1 MAISRE
7 SELRQKKVIVSVVA
21 IVFVAILAIV
31 GFRMVWQNRA
41 ATNTAP
47 AQAPLSVSLGNKQA
61 STKVIIYTDPVCDK
75 CATFHSASVKPL
87 YNDYAKTGKIDLEI
101 RPLSIVTEQSAALT
115 ELLMCGNEQGKF
127 METSDFVSDAL
138 TRNNGRTVEVN
149 GVSFFTDFP
158 ATRIAQGAELDET
171 KLSSCL
177 RDNRYDNLIK
187 QADAQAYAANI
198 YSTPTTFVSD
208 QEPVRG
214 YAIYDYIKSLV
225 DISL

>member
-7 SELRQKKVIVSVVA
+7 TELQQKKVIIAVAA
-21 IVFVAILAIV
+21 IVCVVVLAIV
-31 GFRMVWQNRA
+31 GFRMFWQQH
-41 ATNTAP
+41 ATGDTAP
-47 AQAPLSVSLGNKQA
+47 AQAPLSVSLGNKSA
-61 STKVIIYTDPVCDK
+61 STKVVIYTDPVCDK
-75 CATFHSASVKPL
+75 CATFHSATVKPL
-87 YNDYAKTGKIDLEI
+87 YDDYAKTGKIDLEI

-127 METSDFVSDAL
+127 MDTSDFVSDAL
-138 TRNNGRTVEVN
+138 TRSNGRTVEVN

-158 ATRIAQGAELDET
+158 AARIAQGAGLDET

-187 QADAQAYAANI
+187 QADTQAYAANI
-198 YSTPTTFVSD
+198 YSTPTTFVAG